1 MFDVASKSR
10 GVLEICNSKGGGTHQ
25 DVAQQALAR
34 QGERMTKHALIIGGS
49 MKKSGLIVTLFMLVL
64 VTSCTPQ
71 QIPIATGSIRIAGA
85 HDYLDS
91 VQIQGNGSMR
101 VYRRYSDVDVYCTSD
116 AAVIGP
122 ESKAWTQ

>member
-1 MFDVASKSR
+1 
-10 GVLEICNSKGGGTHQ
+10 
-25 DVAQQALAR
+25 
-34 QGERMTKHALIIGGS
+34 
-49 MKKSGLIVTLFMLVL
+49 MKKSGLIVTLFMFVL

-101 VYRRYSDVDVYCTSD
+101 VYRRYSDVDVYCTSN
-116 AAVIGP
+116 AAVMAKVTSIWGDKERANQALYFKYRYANAG
-122 ESKAWTQ
+122 ESTTNLSNIRPGGA